1 MRTKK
6 LILVFVLSLTLLLG
20 LSFDSFS
27 QSSFYKGRTIVLVR
41 GAGSGG
47 TGDMRARAAVP
58 FLSKYIPGNPSILF
72 KYMPGGGG
80 RLAGNYMYTRAR
92 PDGLTIGNVGGSL
105 VFNGFF
111 GMRGVRYD
119 VDKFHYL
126 GSGNSKTNYVLAV
139 SAKTGLDTLEKLQA
153 AKGLRIGALGVGHDL
168 YINARL
174 FAWLLDLKG
183 PRFVTGYSGGQ
194 EMDLALLKG
203 EIDIRTN
210 IPDTILR
217 RSREWVDDKLVYFHS
232 VFEIPKGYRT
242 RHPAFERIP
251 ALESFAKTDKERKI
265 LAMYRAFR
273 LVGSPF
279 FLPPG
284 TPEDRVKILQA
295 AFRKTFQDPEFHKNF
310 KNLTGAEATPLLPE
324 QQARVIRDL
333 PKDPAIIGLYKRI
346 ASAEPLP
353 PR

>member
-6 LILVFVLSLTLLLG
+6 LILVFVLSLIPLLG
-20 LSFDSFS
+20 LPFDSFS

-41 GAGSGG
+41 GGGTGG
-47 TGDMRARAAVP
+47 TGDMRARAAMP
-58 FLSKYIPGNPSILF
+58 FLSKYIPGNPAILI

-80 RLAGNYMYTRAR
+80 RLAGNYIYSRAR
-92 PDGLTIGNVGGSL
+92 PDGLTIGSVGGAL
-105 VFNGFF
+105 IFNGFL

-119 VDKFHYL
+119 INKFHYL
-126 GSGNSKTNYVLAV
+126 GSGNSKTNYVFAV

-174 FAWLLDLKG
+174 FAWLLDLKE
-183 PRFVTGYSGGQ
+183 PRYVTGYSGGQ
-194 EMDLALLKG
+194 EMDLALVKG

-232 VFEIPKGYRT
+232 VVEIPKGYRT
-242 RHPAFERIP
+242 RHPAFNRLLS
-251 ALESFAKTDKERKI
+251 LESFTKTDTERKI
-265 LAMYRAFR
+265 LGMYRTFR

-284 TPEDRVKILQA
+284 TPEDRVKVLQE
-295 AFRKTFQDPEFHKNF
+295 AFRKTFQDPEFLKYYHK
-310 KNLTGAEATPLLPE
+310 LTGAEATPLLPE
-324 QQARVIRDL
+324 QQAKAVRDL
-333 PKDPAIIGLYKRI
+333 PKNPEIVELYKRI
-346 ASAEPLP
+346 ASAAPLP

>member
-6 LILVFVLSLTLLLG
+6 LFLVFVLSLTTLLS
-20 LSFDSFS
+20 LSFDCYS
-27 QSSFYKGRTIVLVR
+27 QSSFYEGRTIVLVR
-41 GAGSGG
+41 GAGAGG
-47 TGDMRARAAVP
+47 TGDMRARAVMP
-58 FLSKYIPGNPSILF
+58 FLTKYIPSNPAILI

-80 RLAGNYMYTRAR
+80 RLAGNYIYTRAR
-92 PDGLTIGNVGGSL
+92 PDGLTIGNVGGAL
-105 VFNGFF
+105 VFNGFL

-119 VDKFHYL
+119 INKFHYL
-126 GSGNSKTNYVLAV
+126 GSGNSKTNYVLAIN
-139 SAKTGLDTLEKLQA
+139 AKTGLDTLEKLQA

-174 FAWLLDLKG
+174 FVWLLDLKE
-183 PRFVTGYSGGQ
+183 PRFVTGYTGGQ
-194 EMDLALLKG
+194 EMDLALLKE

-217 RSREWVDDKLVYFHS
+217 RSREWIDDKLVYFHS
-232 VFEIPKGYRT
+232 IIEIPKGYRT
-242 RHPAFERIP
+242 SHPAFNRLP
-251 ALESFAKTDKERKI
+251 TLESFAKTDTERKI
-265 LAMYRAFR
+265 LGMYRTFR

-284 TPEDRVKILQA
+284 TPEDRVKVLQE
-295 AFRKTFQDPEFHKNF
+295 AFRKTFQDPEFLKLF
-310 KNLTGAEATPLLPE
+310 RKLTGAEATPLLPE
-324 QQARVIRDL
+324 QQAKAIRDL
-333 PKDPAIIGLYKRI
+333 PKNPEIIKLYKRI